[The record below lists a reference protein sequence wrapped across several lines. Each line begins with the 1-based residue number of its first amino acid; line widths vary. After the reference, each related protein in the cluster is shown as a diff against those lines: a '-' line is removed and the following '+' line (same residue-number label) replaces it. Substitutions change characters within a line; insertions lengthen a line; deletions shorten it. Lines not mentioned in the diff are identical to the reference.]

1 MRCLKRNQKPLWYCT
16 YRGKSELIDGNG
28 NRTGEK
34 VSLYEEPVKMFAN
47 ISHATGQS
55 SAEIF
60 GNLENYDKVIVT
72 DDMDCPIT
80 ESTVLFIDKLP
91 KTTEV
96 ATNEIV
102 EAKALLGDDEI
113 VEKLYTVPE
122 YDYIV
127 RRVSKSLNSVSIAVR
142 KVTVS

>member
-1 MRCLKRNQKPLWYCT
+1 MRCLKRNQQPIWYCT
-16 YRGKSELIDGNG
+16 FRGKSELIDENG
-28 NRTGEK
+28 NRSGEK
-34 VSLYEEPVKMFAN
+34 VRLYNEPVKMFAN
-47 ISHATGQS
+47 VSHATGQS

-72 DDMDCPIT
+72 DDTDCPIS
-80 ESTVLFIDKLP
+80 ESSVLFIDKLP

-96 ATNEIV
+96 LSNQIV
-102 EAKALLGDDEI
+102 ESTALLGDDET
-113 VEKLYTVPE
+113 ETALYIVPE

-127 RRVSKSLNSVSIAVR
+127 RRVSKSINSVSIAVR